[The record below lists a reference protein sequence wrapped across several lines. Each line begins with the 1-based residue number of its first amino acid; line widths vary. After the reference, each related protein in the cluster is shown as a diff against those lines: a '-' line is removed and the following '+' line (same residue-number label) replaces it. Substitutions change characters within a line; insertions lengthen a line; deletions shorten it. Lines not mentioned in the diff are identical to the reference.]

1 MWLETI
7 WMDVRYAL
15 RTMRKSPG
23 YTVVAVLSLALGIGA
38 TTAIFSVMDALML
51 RPLPVMDSQR
61 LVMVE
66 RSGGLVFSYNMWK
79 QIREQQ
85 DVFSGMFAYMRTTF
99 DLATHGEEKQSIP
112 GIYVSGDYF
121 STLGVSV
128 VRGRSLLPSDDER
141 GAPQVC
147 VISYDFWQ
155 RQYAKSPRVIGKILS
170 LNGQRFE
177 VVGVTPPS
185 FFGIDVGETSDAIVP
200 LESERIVDAKQSAVN
215 ASSYWWRLPRVGSVL
230 DTDTWSIFVGGR
242 LKPGIDAERA
252 DARLRVSGPAIFQ
265 AGVPPGAE
273 EKKRQYALHAKL
285 DTMPIPNGISDTRE
299 GYGEAV
305 ILMMVMAGI
314 VLVITC
320 ANLANLLLARSTT
333 RQSELATR
341 LAHGASRWRLV
352 RQVVTESFVLST
364 IGTVLGVIIAR
375 WGSKLLAL
383 VICTSMN
390 GSRGTHG
397 QSLYFPFDARF
408 VGFPAMA
415 AIFSALLFGLAPALR
430 AANLA
435 PYLAMKSGSAGL
447 TSRRDNSRRLLI
459 IAQVALSMTVLVGAG
474 LLVRTVQNLMAQDQ
488 GYDPKGVLTVQAS
501 MAGGDHR
508 PEWQAFIARE
518 LLAKFRSLP
527 GVVSAARYANT
538 HIYSLSPNVIAQPPG
553 GPERRFTCV
562 FLLTS
567 PGYFQTLH
575 VPLYAGR
582 DFTEEDNA
590 ASRAVAVISETAANR
605 FFPGT
610 NPIGLTFRLLD
621 EIGQQSAVE
630 VVGVVKDVKEL
641 TRSSGQ
647 PYPLVYRPIAQC
659 SSPCP
664 SFGTYELRFRG
675 RLSNITARAKDAARS
690 VDPYLALEFS
700 LMSDTV
706 TEEYQRERMSAML
719 ATLFGLL
726 ALVLAAIGI
735 YGVTSYETAQRTR
748 EIGLRMALGAQPRDV
763 LRLIV
768 GESLR
773 AVLIGIALGALGAVG
788 AVKLIRE
795 MLFGVTPADPLTL
808 TLAASLMVSVA
819 VMAALFP
826 SSRALKTDPII
837 SLRHE

>member
-7 WMDVRYAL
+7 WMDVRYTL

-23 YTVVAVLSLALGIGA
+23 YTAVAVLSLALGIGA

-51 RPLPVMDSQR
+51 RPLPVMDPQR

-85 DVFSGMFAYMRTTF
+85 DIFSGMFAYMKTTF
-99 DLATHGEEKQSIP
+99 DLATHGEMQSIP

-121 STLGVSV
+121 STLGVPAI
-128 VRGRSLLPSDDER
+128 RGRTLLPSDDER

-147 VISYDFWQ
+147 VISYGFWQ
-155 RQYAKSPRVIGKILS
+155 RQYAKSPSVIGKTLS
-170 LNGQRFE
+170 LNGQQFE

-215 ASSYWWRLPRVGSVL
+215 ASSYWWRLPRVGSAL

-242 LKPGIDAERA
+242 LKPGIDAEQA
-252 DARLRVSGPAIFQ
+252 DAQLRVLGSAIFQ
-265 AGVPPGAE
+265 AGVPPGAD

-285 DTMPIPNGISDTRE
+285 DTMPIPNGVSYTRE
-299 GYGEAV
+299 AYSEAMM
-305 ILMMVMAGI
+305 LMMFMAGI
-314 VLVITC
+314 VLVVTC

-352 RQVVTESFVLST
+352 RQVLTESFVLT
-364 IGTVLGVIIAR
+364 AIGTVLGVIIAR

-390 GSRGTHG
+390 GFGATHG

-408 VGFPAMA
+408 VGFTAMA
-415 AIFSALLFGLAPALR
+415 AIFSALLFGLAPAIR
-430 AANLA
+430 VANLA

-447 TSRRDNSRRLLI
+447 TSHRDTFRGMLI
-459 IAQVALSMTVLVGAG
+459 SVQVALSMLVLVGAV

-501 MAGGDHR
+501 IAGEDDGS
-508 PEWQAFIARE
+508 EWQAFIARE
-518 LLAKFRSLP
+518 LLARFRSLP

-538 HIYSLSPNVIAQPPG
+538 HIYSLNSNVIAQPPG
-553 GPERRFTCV
+553 GSESRITCV

-575 VPLYAGR
+575 APLLAGR
-582 DFTEEDNA
+582 DFTEEDNG
-590 ASRAVAVISETAANR
+590 ASRAIAIISETAAHR
-605 FFPGT
+605 LFPGT

-621 EIGQQSAVE
+621 EMGHQSAVE

-641 TRSSGQ
+641 ARSSGQ

-659 SSPCP
+659 SSACP
-664 SFGTYELRFRG
+664 SFGTYLLRFR
-675 RLSNITARAKDAARS
+675 RPLSSITAGAKDAARS
-690 VDPYLALEFS
+690 VDPHLALEFS

-706 TEEYQRERMSAML
+706 IEEYQRERMSAML
-719 ATLFGLL
+719 ATLFGLV

-735 YGVTSYETAQRTR
+735 YGVTSYAAAQRTR
-748 EIGLRMALGAQPRDV
+748 EIGIRMALGAQPRDV

-773 AVLIGIALGALGAVG
+773 VVLIGIALGVLGAFG

-795 MLFGVTPADPLTL
+795 MLFGVTPADPFTFTL
-808 TLAASLMVSVA
+808 TASLMVSVA

-826 SSRALKTDPII
+826 AYRALKTDPII
-837 SLRHE
+837 ALRAE